1 MGRRPN
7 KSDRPMYVISIA
19 AELAG
24 VHPQTL
30 RVYERKGLLSPQR
43 TEGNSRRYSDRDIAV
58 LQRIQELTNEGI
70 NLTGVMRIMELEHD
84 LAEARRKYDRALQ
97 QVDILQDQ
105 VRQSIEARES
115 NSLVPLKDIRRVRR
129 AMKADLVDEAGRRHI
144 IVMPAV
150 SVEETD
156 QSN

>member
-7 KSDRPMYVISIA
+7 DQDRPMYVISIA

-58 LQRIQELTNEGI
+58 LQRIHELTNEGI
-70 NLTGVMRIMELEHD
+70 NLMGVMRIMELEHD
-84 LAEARRKYDRALQ
+84 LARAKRRYDNALLQLEIMHGQVQEAID
-97 QVDILQDQ
+97 
-105 VRQSIEARES
+105 ARDG
-115 NSLVPLKDIRRVRR
+115 NALVPLKDVRRIRR
-129 AMKADLVDEAGRRHI
+129 AMKADFVDEMGQRHSF
-144 IVMPAV
+144 VMPAAG
-150 SVEETD
+150 SSEPED
-156 QSN
+156 Q

>member
-84 LAEARRKYDRALQ
+84 LAEAGRKYDRALQ
-97 QVDILQDQ
+97 QVEILQDQ
-105 VRQSIEARES
+105 VRQSIEARGS
-115 NSLVPLKDIRRVRR
+115 NSLVPLKDVRRVRR
-129 AMKADLVDEAGRRHI
+129 AMKADFVDEAGRRHI

-150 SVEETD
+150 SVEEQD
-156 QSN
+156 PSN